1 MVNKHIKKIKPK
13 NGQLFRFKGTNPTPV
28 LMENEPEYI
37 EIVNINKELKTQA
50 EKYKQE
56 MQEAI
61 KTKNKL
67 LDRLGEIESILEEIT
82 KVGLLDYLAINLIKE
97 GE

>member
-1 MVNKHIKKIKPK
+1 
-13 NGQLFRFKGTNPTPV
+13 
-28 LMENEPEYI
+28 MENEPEYI